1 MPRSVKKEGFA
12 GQRLVVVSRAALAE
26 AARHPLLRALRA
38 TDAGYFPKAEGHVVD
53 RPQGAGG
60 AILILCREGRG
71 WVRLGE
77 SAKRAVG
84 PGDAVLIAPG
94 QPHAYGADEAQPW
107 TIQWSHFEGE
117 EVAEWWRWHRLP
129 AEGGVLRLRAGVAER
144 LDLGRVHE
152 RLGQDLAN
160 LVEAGAALRWA
171 LASLEPARSIA
182 EAGEPSWRS
191 VEAVEAWMREHSAG
205 KVTLAELA
213 RRAGVSVSH
222 FAALFRTRFGFSP
235 VDYFLRLKIR
245 HACRLLET
253 TDWPVRRVAEEV
265 GIEDALYFS
274 RRFRCVMG
282 VSPRDYRAEAAERAE
297 GAPVNRRSNDGAPS
311 PERNGTRAGR
321 RR

>member
-1 MPRSVKKEGFA
+1 MRASGKKEGFA
-12 GQRLVVVSRAALAE
+12 EQRLVVVSRAALAA

-38 TDAGYFPKAEGHVVD
+38 TDAGYFPRAEGHQVE
-53 RPQGAGG
+53 RPSGAAE

-71 WVRLGE
+71 WVRLGD
-77 SAKRAVG
+77 AARRPVG
-84 PGDAVLIAPG
+84 AGDAVLIAPW
-94 QPHAYGADEAQPW
+94 QPHAYGAEEGEPW
-107 TIQWSHFEGE
+107 TIQWSHFDGE
-117 EVAEWWRWHRLP
+117 EVAEWWRWHGLP
-129 AEGGVLRLRAGVAER
+129 AAGGVLRLRAGVAER

-171 LASLEPARSIA
+171 LASLEPARSVA

-191 VEAVEAWMREHSAG
+191 VETVEAWMREHRAG
-205 KVTLAELA
+205 RVTLAGLA
-213 RRAGVSVSH
+213 RRAGLSVSH
-222 FAALFRTRFGFSP
+222 FAALFRARFGFSP

-253 TDWPVRRVAEEV
+253 TAWPVRRVAEEV

-274 RRFRCVMG
+274 RRFRRVMG
-282 VSPRDYRAEAAERAE
+282 VSPRAYRGEAAERAA
-297 GAPVNRRSNDGAPS
+297 GAPVKRRSSGGEPS
-311 PERNGTRAGR
+311 PARSGVRAGR